1 LRNHIA
7 AERRAAA
14 AEGRAEGVAEGEARG
29 RAEGEAR
36 GRAEGRAEGEARG
49 VVAMC
54 KEFGLTAAAAA
65 AKVAERLGIG
75 LPEAEALTKTLW

>member
-1 LRNHIA
+1 MMTLYDEREVLRNHIA

-14 AEGRAEGVAEGEARG
+14 AEGRAEG

-36 GRAEGRAEGEARG
+36 GRAEGEARG

-54 KEFGLTAAAAA
+54 KEFGLTAAATA

-75 LPEAEALTKTLW
+75 LPEAEALTKALW

>member
-14 AEGRAEGVAEGEARG
+14 
-29 RAEGEAR
+29 
-36 GRAEGRAEGEARG
+36 AEGRAEGEARG

-54 KEFGLTAAAAA
+54 KEFGLTAAATA

-75 LPEAEALTKTLW
+75 LPEAEALTKALW